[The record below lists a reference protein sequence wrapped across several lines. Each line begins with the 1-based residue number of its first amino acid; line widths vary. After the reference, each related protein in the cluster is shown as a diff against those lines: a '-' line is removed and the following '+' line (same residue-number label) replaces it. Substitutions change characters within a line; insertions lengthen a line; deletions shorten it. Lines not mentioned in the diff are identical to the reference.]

1 MTKGNRMLKAA
12 VAGIVGVT
20 IASAPSWAK
29 ESKAKKADKN
39 VKCYGVNKCGGHGKC
54 GGPGHEC
61 AGKNS
66 CKGQGWLLMPKES
79 CENIEGGSL
88 TPPAETTPPAK
99 KAEKPG
105 DQPMKNLGS
114 Q

>member
-1 MTKGNRMLKAA
+1 MAKGNRMLKAA
-12 VAGIVGVT
+12 VAGIVGAAIVST
-20 IASAPSWAK
+20 PSWAK
-29 ESKAKKADKN
+29 ESKAKKSDKN

-66 CKGQGWLLMPKES
+66 CKGQGWLYMPKES

-88 TPPAETTPPAK
+88 TPPVKADK
-99 KAEKPG
+99 KAAKPEAAPTKDPG
-105 DQPMKNLGS
+105 GQ
-114 Q
+114 

>member
-1 MTKGNRMLKAA
+1 MTKGNMLLKAA
-12 VAGIVGVT
+12 VAGIVGVAV
-20 IASAPSWAK
+20 ASAPSWAK
-29 ESKAKKADKN
+29 ESKAKKGDAN

-66 CKGQGWLLMPKES
+66 CKGQGWLPMPKDS

-88 TPPAETTPPAK
+88 KPKSKPMPSMEK
-99 KAEKPG
+99 K
-105 DQPMKNLGS
+105 
-114 Q
+114 